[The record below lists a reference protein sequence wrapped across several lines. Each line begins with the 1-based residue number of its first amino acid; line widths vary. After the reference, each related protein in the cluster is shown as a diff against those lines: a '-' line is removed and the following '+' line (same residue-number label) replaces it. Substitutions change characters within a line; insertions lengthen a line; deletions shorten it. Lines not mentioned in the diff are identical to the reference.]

1 MSAEQ
6 NKAAIRRQLEGL
18 NTRNVSVLE
27 KLADE
32 LYAANYTLHDPD
44 YPGLPP
50 GPEGV
55 KQFVRGTL
63 ESMPDVHVT
72 IEDMVAEG
80 DRVATRFT
88 VDGTNAST
96 GKPMRILVM
105 AISRF
110 VGGKIAEEWELGVPA
125 APQP

>member
-1 MSAEQ
+1 MSANE
-6 NKAAIRRQLEGL
+6 NKAAIRRQLEAFKTG
-18 NTRNVSVLE
+18 NVSVLE

-32 LYAANYTLHDPD
+32 LYAADYVLHDPD

-55 KQFVRGTL
+55 KQFVRGAL
-63 ESMPDVHVT
+63 QNMPGVHVT

-80 DRVATRFT
+80 DQVATRFT
-88 VDGTNAST
+88 VHGTDAST
-96 GKPMRILVM
+96 GKPVRMVVM

-110 VGGKIAEEWELGVPA
+110 VNGKIAEEWELGVPA
-125 APQP
+125 QT

>member
-18 NTRNVSVLE
+18 NTRNVSVLD

-32 LYAANYTLHDPD
+32 LYAASYTLHDPD

-55 KQFVRGTL
+55 KLFVHGL
-63 ESMPDVHVT
+63 LQSMPDVHVT

-80 DRVATRFT
+80 DRVATRFN
-88 VDGTNAST
+88 VDGTNASI
-96 GKPMRILVM
+96 GKPMRMLVM
-105 AISRF
+105 VISRF
-110 VGGKIAEEWELGVPA
+110 AGNKIAEEWEIGVPA
-125 APQP
+125 QA

>member
-6 NKAAIRRQLEGL
+6 NKAAIRRQLEAFETGD
-18 NTRNVSVLE
+18 VSILE

-32 LYAANYTLHDPD
+32 LYAADYVLHDPD
-44 YPGLPP
+44 YPDLPR

-55 KQFVRGTL
+55 KQFVRGAL
-63 ESMPDVHVT
+63 QNMPGVHVT

-88 VDGTNAST
+88 VHGTNVST
-96 GKPMRILVM
+96 GKPMRMLVM
-105 AISRF
+105 SISRF
-110 VGGKIAEEWELGVPA
+110 VGNKIAEEWQLGVPA
-125 APQP
+125 QA